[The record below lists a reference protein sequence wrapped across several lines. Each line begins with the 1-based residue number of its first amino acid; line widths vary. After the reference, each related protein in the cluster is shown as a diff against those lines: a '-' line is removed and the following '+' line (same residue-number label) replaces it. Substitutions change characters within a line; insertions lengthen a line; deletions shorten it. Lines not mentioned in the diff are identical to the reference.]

1 MRGLQCLLQ
10 LLTKLARGSVHHCFI
25 LVLGSAPNH
34 RELHRAARA
43 ARGRVVARGG
53 GALML
58 LSASACR

>member
-34 RELHRAARA
+34 RELHR
-43 ARGRVVARGG
+43 GFVVPNRWPDVAESS
-53 GALML
+53 LT
-58 LSASACR
+58 